1 MKNNTGF
8 SWLQHTEPQEPKE
21 LDMKQIELSHEE
33 REWMIEVI
41 QSEYVLAIES
51 QKFHHAK
58 MVQNILDAL
67 ED

>member
-21 LDMKQIELSHEE
+21 LDMKQIELSSEE

-41 QSEYVLAIES
+41 QSEYVLAIEN
-51 QKFHHAK
+51 QKFYHSK

-67 ED
+67 QG

>member
-8 SWLQHTEPQEPKE
+8 SWLQYTEPQEPKK
-21 LDMKQIELSHEE
+21 LNMKQIELSQEE

-41 QSEYVLAIES
+41 QSEYVLAIED
-51 QKFHHAK
+51 QKFHYSK

-67 ED
+67 QD